1 MTPRKK
7 TERTREDIWREH
19 DTGRTGADRIAYRLG
34 DRHGDR
40 LRFVPGQG
48 WHVRQHGT
56 FLPDTTGSARL
67 LVLDTLTAAFDEA
80 ETLPEPE
87 GADLRLAVLRCS
99 TAAGIGRVLRVA
111 STLPPFL
118 SGPGPRSPSTD
129 DETR

>member
-7 TERTREDIWREH
+7 AERTREDVWREH
-19 DTGRTGADRIAYRLG
+19 DTGRTDEKRIAYRLG

-40 LRFVPGQG
+40 LRFITGQG

-56 FLPDTTGSARL
+56 FLPDMTGSARL
-67 LVLDTLTAAFDEA
+67 LVLDTLTAALDEA
-80 ETLPEPE
+80 DTLPEPE

-99 TAAGIGRVLRVA
+99 TAAGVGCVLRIA

-118 SGPGPRSPSTD
+118 SGPFD
-129 DETR
+129 DPARREG